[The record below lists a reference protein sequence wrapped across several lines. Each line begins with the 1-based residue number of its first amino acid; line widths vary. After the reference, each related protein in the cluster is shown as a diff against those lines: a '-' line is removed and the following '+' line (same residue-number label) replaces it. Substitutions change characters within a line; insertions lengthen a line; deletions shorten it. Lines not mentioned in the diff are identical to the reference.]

1 MIELISESRC
11 TACDV
16 CVRVCP
22 ANVFDKVPGGQ
33 PIIARQRDCQTC
45 FLCELYCPKDALF
58 VAPNADSATAV
69 DVFDLERDGSF
80 GSYARAIG
88 WTKGRPGGTD
98 QDPTFRLRAAQ

>member
-1 MIELISESRC
+1 MIEVISEARC
-11 TACDV
+11 TGCDV

-22 ANVFDKVPGGQ
+22 ANVFDKVAGGQ

-69 DVFDLERDGSF
+69 DAYELERSGAF
-80 GSYARAIG
+80 GSYARGLG
-88 WTKGRPGGTD
+88 WSKGRPGGTELD
-98 QDPTFRLRAAQ
+98 QTYRLRAAQ